1 MEALAAISLVA
12 AIAQFVDYSHRLL
25 SNTAEIVRSVD
36 GATAEALKTENIF
49 GHVQRLSEAL
59 AAPSA
64 PGASG
69 AVIPEPE
76 ATALRDLAA
85 LCRNECTALLDA
97 VGSTKATTGNG
108 HSHYGSFK
116 AALKVALGAKKL
128 STMQAT
134 IGTAQTAISLQV
146 QKIIG

>member
-97 VGSTKATTGNG
+97 VGSTKATGNG

-134 IGTAQTAISLQV
+134 IGTAQAAISLQV
-146 QKIIG
+146 QKIIR